1 MQTCRPPKV
10 FDPLYIS
17 LRVFDV
23 IFILGDD
30 ENLKEALSL
39 ILQKVVEDPQSGKKS
54 LYLKMIHSVLILM
67 KFFYRRRLLEKSLM
81 LQY

>member
-1 MQTCRPPKV
+1 MQTYRPPKV